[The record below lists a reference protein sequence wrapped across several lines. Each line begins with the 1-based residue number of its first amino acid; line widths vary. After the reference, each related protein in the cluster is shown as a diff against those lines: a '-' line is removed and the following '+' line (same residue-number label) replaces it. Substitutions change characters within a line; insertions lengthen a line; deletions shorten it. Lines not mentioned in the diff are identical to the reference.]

1 MQFLM
6 YLGKEEEGKRRID
19 TTIPTGD
26 PFNTYLQLSYVCIPL
41 ITVCFLGDRLFVA
54 VSFTFL
60 VYSGARTILLKL

>member
-1 MQFLM
+1 MQFLV
-6 YLGKEEEGKRRID
+6 YLGKEEEEKRRID
-19 TTIPTGD
+19 TIPTGD

>member
-6 YLGKEEEGKRRID
+6 YLGKEEEEKRRID
-19 TTIPTGD
+19 TIPTGD

-41 ITVCFLGDRLFVA
+41 ITVCFFGGSLFVA